1 MTVREY
7 SRNQN
12 PPKDTAIVHSLSE
25 VTQRLSSS
33 DADIVI
39 MHRNLS
45 LDIEEHVRG
54 AAIVERR
61 VKLLCK
67 SAREV
72 VGEQL
77 RKIGID
83 HSDLL
88 SDMVGSISFFAQLFK
103 QSQLDLRLEL
113 TNQQSC
119 PKFHFDNV
127 YVRML
132 ITYFGPTTEYIDQ
145 SKADEIHNAPLY
157 SLVFLKG
164 QKHPGYQHR
173 MLHRSPSVSPGKKRL
188 CMIVNF
194 DNWMPRR

>member
-1 MTVREY
+1 MTVRE
-7 SRNQN
+7 N
-12 PPKDTAIVHSLSE
+12 PRTQQPKQEIAIARSPSE
-25 VTQRLSSS
+25 VAQRLSSS
-33 DADIVI
+33 DSDIVI
-39 MHRNLS
+39 MQRSLS
-45 LDIEEHVRG
+45 LDIAEHVRH
-54 AAIVERR
+54 ARMTERH
-61 VKLLCK
+61 VKLACN
-67 SAREV
+67 SAKEV
-72 VGEQL
+72 VEEQL
-77 RKIGID
+77 KQMGIV
-83 HSDLL
+83 HTDLL

-145 SKADEIHNAPLY
+145 SKPDEIQRAPLY

-164 QKHPGYQHR
+164 QKHPGYKR
-173 MLHRSPSVSPGKKRL
+173 RVLHRSPSVSVGEKRL

-194 DNWMPRR
+194 DDWMQQR